1 MRHTRL
7 LLFVAPLALLMTL
20 SASLHAQKPHQDSTR
35 AGGQVLSLDFSNN
48 GQRVSAWV
56 GQQIEISL
64 GTVGPRQY
72 GDPEI
77 SSPAV
82 QLVST
87 ALEYPQNP
95 GGPRFIYIFE
105 AVAAGETRVRVPVV
119 NRGDVPYTNDIT
131 FSVTIRVGPAHDT
144 PPALRLLLKP
154 DQSNPAPWNGAWT
167 NLYNFVQQTFTPSL
181 PRLTGVEVELVVANP
196 GPESA
201 EITMMVLNSEG
212 VGLALVSKRV
222 SVGDRAHVLFILPRG
237 GLAVSPGKTY
247 SIKLSGGDGLFGW
260 KYVVGGYAK
269 GDAWFNS
276 KPLLKD
282 ARSTFLFRTF
292 GTSWE

>member
-1 MRHTRL
+1 MKHTRL
-7 LLFVAPLALLMTL
+7 QVFLAALSLLLTHA
-20 SASLHAQKPHQDSTR
+20 ASLHAQKPYRGSAEAR
-35 AGGQVLSLDFSNN
+35 EQVLSLDFSNN
-48 GQRVSAWV
+48 GQHVSAWV
-56 GQQIEISL
+56 GQQIEIRL

-87 ALEYPQNP
+87 ALGYPLSP
-95 GGPRFIYIFE
+95 GGPGFIYIFE
-105 AVAAGETRVRVPVV
+105 AIAEGEARVKVPVV
-119 NRGDVPYTNDIT
+119 NCCDAPYPNDIT
-131 FSVTIRVGPAHDT
+131 FSVTIQVGPAHGR

-154 DQSNPAPWNGAWT
+154 DQTNPAPWTGAWT
-167 NLYNFVQQTFTPSL
+167 NLYNFVQQTFSPSL
-181 PRLTGVEVELVVANP
+181 PWLTGVEVELVVANP

-212 VGLALVSKRV
+212 VGLASVSKRV
-222 SVGDRAHVLFILPRG
+222 SVGDCEHVLFILPRG
-237 GLAVSPGKTY
+237 GLAVSTRETY
-247 SIKLSGGDGLFGW
+247 SIKLSGGGGLFGW

-292 GTSWE
+292 GTR